1 VHGLDKIED
10 FGGKVSKMLSNE
22 AKRELIQIVR
32 ESTLC
37 ALSGTGPLELGTESL
52 VEENRQSGRGI
63 FVSMYNQNSLRGCIG
78 CFENPDPLYQIA
90 IDYAAHACRDPRFVS
105 NPVTQSELDD
115 IHFEVS
121 VIQPLEWIQDPMDI
135 EIGVHGIGLESSRA
149 RGVFLPQVATE
160 YNMDK
165 EEFWKVLAQEKAG
178 IDPALIFQKDP
189 SLRLFRFEAEVFKES
204 DLAREG

>member
-1 VHGLDKIED
+1 
-10 FGGKVSKMLSNE
+10 MLSID
-22 AKRELIQIVR
+22 AQRELFQIVR

-37 ALSGTGPLELGTESL
+37 ALSGKGPLKLDTNALS
-52 VEENRQSGRGI
+52 EENRKSGRGI

-105 NPVTQSELDD
+105 NPVTESELDD
-115 IHFEVS
+115 IQFEIS
-121 VIQPLEWIQDPMDI
+121 VIQPLEWIEDPMDI
-135 EIGVHGIGLESSRA
+135 KIGVHGIGLESSRA

-165 EEFWKVLAQEKAG
+165 EQFWKVLAQEKAG
-178 IDPALIFQKDP
+178 IDPSLIFKRDP
-189 SLRLFRFEAEVFKES
+189 SLRLFRFEAEVFKEV